1 MRVKMI
7 FKKKKKKEVDLL
19 NGPILPKIIS
29 YSLVIMVTNLMQMLF
44 NTADMIIV
52 GKFAGNECLGAVG
65 ATTAL
70 VSLFLS
76 LFTGF
81 AVGVSVITTHTIGA
95 GDTKGFKQTLTTAFS
110 LSILLGAIL
119 SILGFIFAEYAL
131 ILMDTPADLLPLATT
146 YLRIYFLCM
155 LPQLFFLYM
164 ASVLRSLG
172 NTKTPMYMLM
182 VAGVIN
188 VVLNVFFVVVCKMDV
203 DGVALAT
210 VISQYVSAGLLLWH
224 MMKTDAVYKLEKIE
238 FKFYKDKLSK
248 IVAIG
253 IPNAVHGVVIS
264 ISNVFIQSSLNT
276 FDSIAVTGSSAAANI
291 ETYVYHV
298 QSSFHQAGIT
308 FVGQNYGAGKFDR
321 IKKTQRCCYFLVI
334 SLGLTFGVLAYLFRE
349 PLLRIYISEGTTPEA
364 IAAAAEAIKFGSQ
377 RMLCICV
384 PYFLCGIIEVQTGLL
399 CGLGKSVSPSVIT
412 VFGFCA
418 VRLIWIATMVEKYHT
433 LTMLY
438 ACYPVS
444 WLISMILL
452 YFVYLRAK
460 HQLFPK
466 HYKQI
471 KVMDKKAPK
480 EA

>member
-1 MRVKMI
+1 M
-7 FKKKKKKEVDLL
+7 FNKKRKKKEMDLI

-29 YSLVIMVTNLMQMLF
+29 YSLVIMATNLMQMLF
-44 NTADMIIV
+44 NTADMVIV

-81 AVGVSVITTHTIGA
+81 AVGVSVITTHTVGA
-95 GDTKGFKQTLTTAFS
+95 GDMKGFKETLTTAFS

-119 SILGFIFAEYAL
+119 SVLGFIFAKQAL
-131 ILMDTPADLLPLATT
+131 ILMDTPEDLLGLATL

-182 VAGVIN
+182 VAGVVN

-224 MMKTDAVYKLEKIE
+224 MMKTDAIYKIEKIE
-238 FKFYKDKLSK
+238 FKFNKDKLGK
-248 IVAIG
+248 IVRIG

-264 ISNVFIQSSLNT
+264 ISNVFIQSALNT
-276 FDSIAVTGSSAAANI
+276 FPSIAVTGSSAAANI
-291 ETYVYHV
+291 ETYVYHI
-298 QSSFHQAGIT
+298 QSSFHQAGLT
-308 FVGQNYGAGKFDR
+308 FVGQNFGAGKFDR

-334 SLGLTFGVLAYLFRE
+334 SLGLTFGVLAYIFGE
-349 PLLRIYISEGTTPEA
+349 PLLKIYINEGA
-364 IAAAAEAIKFGSQ
+364 GSAEAISYGLE

-399 CGLGKSVSPSVIT
+399 CGLGKSVSPSIIT

-418 VRLIWIATMVEKYHT
+418 VRLIWIATVFEKFHS
-433 LTMLY
+433 LTVLY

-452 YFVYLRAK
+452 YLVYLRAK
-460 HQLFPK
+460 KQLFPK
-466 HYKQI
+466 EYKHI
-471 KVMDKKAPK
+471 KVMGKKAK

>member
-1 MRVKMI
+1 MKM
-7 FKKKKKKEVDLL
+7 FKVFNKNRKKKEMDLL

-44 NTADMIIV
+44 NTADMVIV

-95 GDTKGFKQTLTTAFS
+95 GDIKGFKETVTTAFS
-110 LSILLGAIL
+110 LSILLGTIL
-119 SILGFIFAEYAL
+119 SVLGFVFAKQAL
-131 ILMDTPADLLPLATT
+131 MLMGTPEDLLQLATL

-164 ASVLRSLG
+164 ASILRSLG

-182 VAGVIN
+182 VAGVVN
-188 VVLNVFFVVVCKMDV
+188 VVLNIFFVVVCKMNV

-210 VISQYVSAGLLLWH
+210 VVSQYVSAVLLLVH
-224 MMKTDAVYKLEKIE
+224 MLKTDSIYKIEKIE
-238 FKFYKDKLSK
+238 FKFFKDKLGK
-248 IVAIG
+248 IVRIG

-264 ISNVFIQSSLNT
+264 ISNVFIQSALNT
-276 FDSIAVTGSSAAANI
+276 FPSIAVTGSSAAANI
-291 ETYVYHV
+291 ETYVYHI
-298 QSSFHQAGIT
+298 QSSFHQAGLT

-334 SLGLTFGVLAYLFRE
+334 SLGLTFGILAYVFGE
-349 PLLRIYISEGTTPEA
+349 PLLRIYINDGPEA
-364 IAAAAEAIKFGSQ
+364 AETIRYGLE

-418 VRLIWIATMVEKYHT
+418 VRLIWIATIFKQFHS
-433 LTMLY
+433 LTILY

-444 WLISMILL
+444 WLISMALL
-452 YFVYLRAK
+452 YLVYLRAK
-460 HQLFPK
+460 KQLFPK
-466 HYKQI
+466 YYKQI
-471 KVMDKKAPK
+471 KVREKKAV

>member
-1 MRVKMI
+1 MKM
-7 FKKKKKKEVDLL
+7 FNKNRKKKEMDLL

-44 NTADMIIV
+44 NTADMVIV

-95 GDTKGFKQTLTTAFS
+95 GDMKGFKETLTTAFS

-119 SILGFIFAEYAL
+119 SVLGFIFAKQAL
-131 ILMDTPADLLPLATT
+131 MLMDTPEDLLGLATV

-182 VAGVIN
+182 VSGVIN
-188 VVLNVFFVVVCKMDV
+188 VVLNVFFVVVCKMNV

-210 VISQYVSAGLLLWH
+210 VVSQYVSAGLLLWH
-224 MMKTDAVYKLEKIE
+224 MLKTDAIYKIEKIR

-248 IVAIG
+248 IVRIG

-264 ISNVFIQSSLNT
+264 ISNVFIQSALNT
-276 FDSIAVTGSSAAANI
+276 FPSIAVTGSSAAANI
-291 ETYVYHV
+291 ETYVYHI
-298 QSSFHQAGIT
+298 QSSFHQAGLT

-334 SLGLTFGVLAYLFRE
+334 SLGLTFGILAYIFGE
-349 PLLRIYISEGTTPEA
+349 PLLRIYINDGPG
-364 IAAAAEAIKFGSQ
+364 AAEAISYGLE

-418 VRLIWIATMVEKYHT
+418 VRLIWIATIFQKFHS
-433 LTMLY
+433 LTVLY

-444 WLISMILL
+444 WLISMALL
-452 YFVYLRAK
+452 YLVYLRAK
-460 HQLFPK
+460 RQLFPK
-466 HYKQI
+466 YYKQI
-471 KVMDKKAPK
+471 KVREKSPAKA
-480 EA
+480 

>member
-1 MRVKMI
+1 M
-7 FKKKKKKEVDLL
+7 FKKKKNKKEVDLL

-29 YSLVIMVTNLMQMLF
+29 YSLIIMATNLMQMLF

-95 GDTKGFKQTLTTAFS
+95 GDIKGFKQTLTTAFS

-119 SILGFIFAEYAL
+119 SILGFIFAKAAL
-131 ILMDTPADLLPLATT
+131 VLMDTPTDLLPLATT

-182 VAGVIN
+182 VSGVVN
-188 VVLNVFFVVVCKMDV
+188 VVLNVVFVVCFGMNV

-210 VISQYVSAGLLLWH
+210 VISQYVSAFLLLRH
-224 MMKTDAVYKLEKIE
+224 MMKTDSVYKLEKIE

-248 IVAIG
+248 IVSIG

-264 ISNVFIQSSLNT
+264 ISNVFIQSALNT
-276 FDSIAVTGSSAAANI
+276 FPSIAVTGSSAAANI
-291 ETYVYHV
+291 ETYVYHI

-308 FVGQNYGAGKFDR
+308 FVGQNYGASKFDR

-334 SLGLTFGVLAYLFRE
+334 TLGLTFGVLAYLFRE
-349 PLLRIYISEGTTPEA
+349 PLLGIYISDGEG
-364 IAAAAEAIKFGSQ
+364 AAEAIMYGAE

-412 VFGFCA
+412 VFGFCV
-418 VRLIWIATMVEKYHT
+418 VRLVWIATVFKQFHS
-433 LTMLY
+433 LTVLY

-444 WLISMILL
+444 WFISMVLL

-460 HQLFPK
+460 RQLFPK
-466 HYKQI
+466 YYKQI
-471 KVMDKKAPK
+471 KVRERTPK

>member
-1 MRVKMI
+1 M
-7 FKKKKKKEVDLL
+7 FNKKRKKKEMDLI

-29 YSLVIMVTNLMQMLF
+29 YSLVIMATNLMQMLF
-44 NTADMIIV
+44 NTADMVIV

-65 ATTAL
+65 ATSAL

-95 GDTKGFKQTLTTAFS
+95 GDMKGFKETLTTAFS
-110 LSILLGAIL
+110 LSLLLGAIL
-119 SILGFIFAEYAL
+119 SVLGFIFAKQAL
-131 ILMDTPADLLPLATT
+131 VLMDTPDDLLGLATL

-164 ASVLRSLG
+164 ASILRSLG

-182 VAGVIN
+182 IAGVVN
-188 VVLNVFFVVVCKMDV
+188 VVLNVFFVVVCNMNV

-224 MMKTDAVYKLEKIE
+224 MLKTDAIYKIEKIE
-238 FKFYKDKLSK
+238 FKFNKDKLGK
-248 IVAIG
+248 IVRIG

-264 ISNVFIQSSLNT
+264 ISNVFIQSALNT
-276 FDSIAVTGSSAAANI
+276 FPSIAVTGSSAAANI
-291 ETYVYHV
+291 ETYVYHI
-298 QSSFHQAGIT
+298 QSSFHQAGLT

-334 SLGLTFGVLAYLFRE
+334 TLGLTFGILAYIFGE
-349 PLLRIYISEGTTPEA
+349 PLLSIYINEGA
-364 IAAAAEAIKFGSQ
+364 GSAEAISYGLE

-418 VRLIWIATMVEKYHT
+418 VRLIWIATVFEKFHS
-433 LTMLY
+433 LTVLY

-452 YFVYLRAK
+452 YLVYLRAK
-460 HQLFPK
+460 KQLFPK
-466 HYKQI
+466 EYKHI
-471 KVMDKKAPK
+471 KVMEKKPK

>member
-1 MRVKMI
+1 MARSNNSILQGPLFLNIVTYTI
-7 FKKKKKKEVDLL
+7 PIILTSILQLL
-19 NGPILPKIIS
+19 FNAAD
-29 YSLVIMVTNLMQMLF
+29 LVI
-44 NTADMIIV
+44 V
-52 GKFAGNECLGAVG
+52 GRFCGSVSVAAVG
-65 ATTAL
+65 ATGSITNLIVNLFIGLSVGAGVAVARAYGSKDDVMVHRTVHTAIPTAIVGGIVL
-70 VSLFLS
+70 TFVGVLFSEEFLRMMDTPENVLALSSVYMKIYFGGITFSMIYNFCSSILRAVGDTKSPLLFLS
-76 LFTGF
+76 
-81 AVGVSVITTHTIGA
+81 I
-95 GDTKGFKQTLTTAFS
+95 
-110 LSILLGAIL
+110 
-119 SILGFIFAEYAL
+119 
-131 ILMDTPADLLPLATT
+131 
-146 YLRIYFLCM
+146 
-155 LPQLFFLYM
+155 
-164 ASVLRSLG
+164 
-172 NTKTPMYMLM
+172 
-182 VAGVIN
+182 AGVVN
-188 VVLNVFFVVVCKMDV
+188 VVLNVFFVTVFNMNVA
-203 DGVALAT
+203 GVALAT
-210 VISQYVSAGLLLWH
+210 VISQYVSAALLLWH
-224 MMKTDAVYKLEKIE
+224 MLKTDSLYKLEKIE
-238 FKFYKDKLSK
+238 FKFFKDKLSK

-264 ISNVFIQSSLNT
+264 ISNVFIQSSLNS

-291 ETYVYHV
+291 ETYVYHI
-298 QSSFHQAGIT
+298 QSSFHQAGLT

-334 SLGLTFGVLAYLFRE
+334 TLGLTFGILAYVFGE
-349 PLLRIYISEGTTPEA
+349 PLLSIYIKDGPHY
-364 IAAAAEAIKFGSQ
+364 AETVAFGLE

-466 HYKQI
+466 NYKEI
-471 KVMDKKAPK
+471 RVLRRKKTK